1 MGICN
6 SCESISVATAK
17 LILQNGQLQ
26 EFSKPIKVSHA
37 LQMMNV
43 SPMHFICDSDDMEFG
58 GFFSAVDGDEVLQ
71 LGQLYFVL
79 PLSWLK
85 KPLRPEQMAAL
96 AVRASLALTNMRRR
110 YGGGCKSASPAVFT
124 IKKNVKTSRMV
135 ARGVGDSGISDEVGH
150 REVVRRRRR
159 AGRRYNRGG
168 VSGSYTTRLSV
179 ILEEDEKI
187 EEGA

>member
-43 SPMHFICDSDDMEFG
+43 SPMHFICDSDYMEFG

-110 YGGGCKSASPAVFT
+110 YGGGCKSASPVVFT
-124 IKKNVKTSRMV
+124 ISRM
-135 ARGVGDSGISDEVGH
+135 ADRGGGDSGISDGVGH

-159 AGRRYNRGG
+159 GGRRYNRRGG
-168 VSGSYTTRLSV
+168 SGSYRTRLSV